1 MFVLFSRL
9 KNILINQI
17 SYKNFYKI
25 FYKIFSLIFEDMNY
39 NQEQLYNTV
48 VDLRTIHGEMLGGF
62 YKNLDKDL
70 NNNENKL
77 ELSFIDSMIE
87 TTRKVLQLAESKFNM
102 QDSGIHSNFINNMNK
117 TITQSGGAN
126 KYQNKP
132 MLMLFHADW
141 CGHCKH
147 FMPTWIK
154 LKREYVD
161 SDKLNLVRISDKNTE
176 LIETFQIGGFPTIQ
190 LYDGKRFHEYTGGR
204 DINNIRDYVNG
215 MLKIQAIKD

>member
-1 MFVLFSRL
+1 MNSFQNNFTKVIDYSN
-9 KNILINQI
+9 NIQ
-17 SYKNFYKI
+17 
-25 FYKIFSLIFEDMNY
+25 NY

-70 NNNENKL
+70 NNKENKL

-102 QDSGIHSNFINNMNK
+102 QDSGIHSNFVNTINK
-117 TITQSGGAN
+117 TITQSGGKN
-126 KYQNKP
+126 KYENKP

-141 CGHCKH
+141 CGHCNH

-161 SDKLNLVRISDKNTE
+161 PSKLNLVRISDKNSE

-190 LYDGKRFHEYTGGR
+190 LYDGKRFHEYPGGR
-204 DINNIRDYVNG
+204 DINSIREYVND